1 MRSLLLC
8 SLLILLTAAERQACA
23 QTLPG
28 YKPNFA
34 QKKSDAPVKRVDI
47 YVSPYYEAAQ
57 TPDAAPRVAVHPQ
70 LDGLLASGSRADI
83 VRVRDT
89 IRGAPTS
96 VTPMTMMVL
105 AIRLYDVG
113 LRDDAVFWFYAAKDR
128 YIALSAVLDV
138 KSPALAQVD
147 DAMHAFVSTAGPF
160 FNSYAFCDIG
170 KQQKIARDAVDW
182 VEKNPYEATFAQ
194 QLPAKPGDREANL
207 KTAIAL
213 LRSNAQKEKAY
224 FSDPKT
230 VQEFN
235 AKRAQNDVPAQ
246 FCWQ

>member
-8 SLLILLTAAERQACA
+8 SLLVMLTATAHQACA
-23 QTLPG
+23 QALPG
-28 YKPNFA
+28 YKPNFVE
-34 QKKSDAPVKRVDI
+34 KKSDAPVKRVDV
-47 YVSPYYEAAQ
+47 YVLPYYEAAK

-70 LDGLLASGSRADI
+70 LDGLLASNSKDDI

-89 IRGAPTS
+89 IRAAPAS

-128 YIALSAVLDV
+128 YIALSEVLDV

-147 DAMHAFVSTAGPF
+147 DAMHAFVSTSGRF

-170 KQQKIARDAVDW
+170 KQQKIAQDALDW

-207 KTAIAL
+207 KAAIAL
-213 LRSNAQKEKAY
+213 LRSNTQKEKAY

-230 VQEFN
+230 VQEYN
-235 AKRAQNDVPAQ
+235 AKRAQNNVPAQ